1 MHRVESM
8 RSAALPR
15 RISVLSR
22 LEDSKKS
29 NRPRR
34 KSELMQVLILVG
46 FMCWLYVYAEIL
58 EVDILPYSEM
68 GPRNQSSPCDGLR
81 RWYGKPSRTYNSMKH
96 EVLEWLSQKSWP
108 CNEVMKSSRIGST
121 K

>member
-15 RISVLSR
+15 RISTLGR

-34 KSELMQVLILVG
+34 KSESIQVMILVG
-46 FMCWLYVYAEIL
+46 FMCRLYVYAKIL
-58 EVDILPYSEM
+58 EVDILPYSER
-68 GPRNQSSPCDGLR
+68 GP
-81 RWYGKPSRTYNSMKH
+81 
-96 EVLEWLSQKSWP
+96 
-108 CNEVMKSSRIGST
+108 
-121 K
+121 

>member
-1 MHRVESM
+1 MRIDTRVKLSRAMHRTKSMRRVVLSQRMHRVESM

-34 KSELMQVLILVG
+34 KSESMQVLILVG
-46 FMCWLYVYAEIL
+46 FMCRLYVYAE
-58 EVDILPYSEM
+58 
-68 GPRNQSSPCDGLR
+68 
-81 RWYGKPSRTYNSMKH
+81 T
-96 EVLEWLSQKSWP
+96 
-108 CNEVMKSSRIGST
+108 
-121 K
+121 